1 MDRAS
6 IWFPILL
13 LVLLAALTYWL
24 EHAVQSSYTPTK
36 ANRGPD
42 AVAQGL
48 VSVQTNAA
56 GKIQYRLQAQTLDH
70 FLVRDYSVLGSPEL
84 TYYSPDQGVMTVSAR
99 TGTVQKGGDFVTLSD
114 HVVATQ
120 NIPGQAEPNR
130 IATDLMHIW
139 PQQNLLSAP
148 GPVAFSGPQ
157 FSGSALSLTANTQT
171 RVVNLRGRV
180 MTQYLP
186 GHV

>member
-13 LVLLAALTYWL
+13 LALLAGLSYWL
-24 EHAVQSSYTPTK
+24 EHAVQSSYQRPN

-48 VSVQTNAA
+48 VSVQTNPA
-56 GKIQYRLQAQTLDH
+56 GKIEYRLQARTLEH
-70 FLVRDYSVLGSPEL
+70 YLARDYSVLGDPEL
-84 TYYSPDQGVMTVSAR
+84 TYYSPDQGVMTVSALQ
-99 TGTVQKGGDFVTLSD
+99 GTVRQGGDFVTLSNR
-114 HVVATQ
+114 VVATQ
-120 NIPGQAEPNR
+120 HVPGQARPNR
-130 IATDLMHIW
+130 ITTQMVQIW
-139 PQQNLLSAP
+139 PRRNLLQAP

-157 FSGSALSLTANTQT
+157 FSGSALSLTANTRS
-171 RVVNLRGRV
+171 RVVKLRGRV